1 MCNDPSHRL
10 CFSRRM
16 IVTGA
21 AAFAATTWSTAKIF
35 AQEAGQPQ
43 NAISPDAALKRLMD
57 GNARYVA
64 NTPTVRDFSAG
75 RAARARAQYP
85 VAAVLSCADSRVAPE
100 FAFDQGAGDLFVVRL
115 AGNFA
120 NDDGIAS
127 LEYAVQFLKVPL
139 ILVVGHTGCGAVE
152 AAIKVW
158 QNNDSLPGHLPD
170 LVAAIRPAVAIA
182 AASGRENLLEN
193 AIAENVRQ
201 TMTRL
206 GNSVPVLSN
215 AVSSGKVKIAG
226 GVYDLATGKVNL
238 VDRSQAG

>member
-1 MCNDPSHRL
+1 M
-10 CFSRRM
+10 
-16 IVTGA
+16 
-21 AAFAATTWSTAKIF
+21 
-35 AQEAGQPQ
+35 
-43 NAISPDAALKRLMD
+43 
-57 GNARYVA
+57 
-64 NTPTVRDFSAG
+64 
-75 RAARARAQYP
+75 
-85 VAAVLSCADSRVAPE
+85 RVAPE

-120 NDDGIAS
+120 NEDGIAS
-127 LEYAVQFLKVPL
+127 LEYAVRFLKVPL
-139 ILVVGHTGCGAVE
+139 ILVLGHTGCGAVE

-193 AIAENVRQ
+193 AIVENVRQ

-226 GVYDLATGKVNL
+226 GVYDLA
-238 VDRSQAG
+238 DRQGEPRRSLAGRVIKSPLAHRTEKRRAPGLHDAPDRALAAAASGTSLPSRS